1 MASDMPG
8 LLRNLALQ
16 ESRHLQ
22 FVKTEHRQGK
32 RNENQC
38 KPTERPG
45 ILEERGKFEEAEKF
59 YKRAMLILQEALNPF
74 DGALITLMES
84 YGGMLRK
91 CGRDDEADYMKACAL
106 GRVSGN
112 MRTVTGSHLPEL

>member
-1 MASDMPG
+1 MLNIYEKSLGIKHQEVG
-8 LLRNLALQ
+8 LISRNLAM
-16 ESRHLQ
+16 
-22 FVKTEHRQGK
+22 
-32 RNENQC
+32 
-38 KPTERPG
+38 